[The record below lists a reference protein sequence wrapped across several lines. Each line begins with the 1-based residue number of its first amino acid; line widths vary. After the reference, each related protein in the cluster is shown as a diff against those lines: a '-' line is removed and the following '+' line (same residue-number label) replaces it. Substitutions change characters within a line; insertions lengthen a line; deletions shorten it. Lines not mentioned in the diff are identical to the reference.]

1 MSKMSAT
8 KNTKVGFVLG
18 LTGSIAT
25 GKSTAAEVFKRHG
38 IPVIDGDVVAREVV
52 EPGTAGLS
60 AIVEVFGKQI
70 LNEDGTLNRKQLGA
84 IVFADNELRQTL
96 NRVLNPF
103 IRGRIKQ
110 QIAEKK
116 QHNPLV
122 VVDVPLLFEGQYERY
137 MDAVAVVYTTEAIQ
151 LERLMKRN
159 QLTEAEA
166 LKRIK
171 TQWSIETK
179 KERADFLFDNTQT
192 KEALVQQVELWLKQQ
207 SFITN

>member
-1 MSKMSAT
+1 
-8 KNTKVGFVLG
+8 
-18 LTGSIAT
+18 
-25 GKSTAAEVFKRHG
+25 
-38 IPVIDGDVVAREVV
+38 
-52 EPGTAGLS
+52 
-60 AIVEVFGKQI
+60 
-70 LNEDGTLNRKQLGA
+70 
-84 IVFADNELRQTL
+84 
-96 NRVLNPF
+96 
-103 IRGRIKQ
+103 
-110 QIAEKK
+110 
-116 QHNPLV
+116 
-122 VVDVPLLFEGQYERY
+122 

-207 SFITN
+207 SFITNEK

>member
-1 MSKMSAT
+1 MSAT
-8 KNTKVGFVLG
+8 KIAKVGFVLG

-25 GKSTAAEVFKRHG
+25 GKSTAAEVFKKHG

-52 EPGTAGLS
+52 EPGTDGLM
-60 AIVEVFGKQI
+60 AIVEVFGKEI
-70 LNEDGTLNRKQLGA
+70 LNEDGTLNRKKLGTV
-84 IVFADNELRQTL
+84 VFANDESRQNL

-116 QHNPLV
+116 RQNPLV
-122 VVDVPLLFEGQYERY
+122 VVDVPLLFEGHYERY

-159 QLTEAEA
+159 QLTETEA

-171 TQWSIETK
+171 TQWSIEVK
-179 KERADFLFDNTQT
+179 KERADILFDNTRT
-192 KEALVQQVELWLKQQ
+192 KEELVQQVESWLKQQ
-207 SFITN
+207 SL